1 MPRPKRFDLPGIPQ
15 HVVQRGNNR
24 QKVFFAPED
33 RRAYLKW
40 LSEGA
45 KRYGLEVHA
54 YCLMTNHVHVL
65 VTPRRKAAIGRT
77 LQHLGRHYVGYINCI
92 QGRTGTLW
100 EGRYKASVV
109 DDERYLLSCYRYI
122 ELNPVRA
129 EMVTHPREY
138 AWSSYRV
145 NGEGEASDLIA
156 PHALYLALGATF
168 ESRMSGY
175 RELFSHALGPGVEA
189 SIRDALAH
197 NHFVGGEGFRAKLEQ
212 LTGRR
217 VSASYRGR
225 PLKADPQ
232 AQEPERSNRQND
244 LDFV

>member
-24 QKVFFAPED
+24 QNVFFAPED

-40 LSEGA
+40 LTEGP

-54 YCLMTNHVHVL
+54 YCLMTNHVHL
-65 VTPRRKAAIGRT
+65 LAMPRRKASIGRS

-92 QGRTGTLW
+92 RGRTGTLW

-109 DDERYLLSCYRYI
+109 DSERYLLSCYRYI

-129 EMVTHPREY
+129 EMVMHPREY

-145 NGEGEASDLIA
+145 NAEGEASDLIV

-168 ESRMSGY
+168 ESRMRGY
-175 RELFSHALGPGVEA
+175 QDFFRHALDPDVEA

-197 NHFVGGEGFRAKLEQ
+197 NHFVGGEDFRAKLEH

-217 VSASYRGR
+217 VSASWRGR
-225 PLKADPQ
+225 PPKLDARPD
-232 AQEPERSNRQND
+232 EPEQSKLQPD
-244 LDFV
+244 LGLV